1 MIPINYE
8 DETIETQTSGVPWGL
23 IGGAVV
29 IIGGAGG
36 AYAYALNQNKK
47 RKAAA
52 ARAAASRRAATA
64 AGTTAAGAAGA
75 ASPYARRAAAAPI
88 APGTKQKDSANPQ
101 NKPTGGAPYGGVK
114 NPYSSGSITGTQN
127 PYSRPTAGSGTSA
140 TTAGSQGLHGGA
152 PTGTAQNPYARSAQA
167 GTGTGAAAM
176 TARPRTPMP
185 PPARRALPHPLS
197 RLRRRPPVQD
207 PAQRSPTRQARPPGF
222 PMRTERCP
230 QRADSRVPQTHP
242 PQAGPPRLPPAAAP

>member
-1 MIPINYE
+1 MTQNNKTWYKVQYNGQTGYVEAEAALTEVTASASPTPTSTFVIGTMIPINYE

-88 APGTKQKDSANPQ
+88 APGTKQNDTNSQ
-101 NKPTGGAPYGGVK
+101 NKPAGSTPYSGVK
-114 NPYSSGSITGTQN
+114 NPYSSGSITGTQK
-127 PYSRPTAGSGTSA
+127 PTAA
-140 TTAGSQGLHGGA
+140 PRPDRAPAPRRPAARAFTA
-152 PTGTAQNPYARSAQA
+152 AR
-167 GTGTGAAAM
+167 
-176 TARPRTPMP
+176 RRVWPRTPTP
-185 PPARRALPHPLS
+185 EARRRGQEP
-197 RLRRRPPVQD
+197 RRRNDGHGPESLCRHRH
-207 PAQRSPTRQARPPGF
+207 A
-222 PMRTERCP
+222 ERF
-230 QRADSRVPQTHP
+230 RIR
-242 PQAGPPRLPPAAAP
+242 